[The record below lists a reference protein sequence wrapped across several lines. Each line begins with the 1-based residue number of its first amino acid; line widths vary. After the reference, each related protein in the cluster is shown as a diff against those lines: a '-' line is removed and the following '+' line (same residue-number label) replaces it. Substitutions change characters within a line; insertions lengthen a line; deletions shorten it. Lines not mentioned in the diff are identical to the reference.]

1 MRISFKA
8 AVGVA
13 GLVVATTAAAQVTLY
28 GRNDF
33 RGQQFTANG
42 TVRNL
47 DGTGFNDKASSA
59 VVNNGSWQVCEDAE
73 FNGRCVI
80 LPPGEYPSLAQMG
93 LQNEISSLRP
103 VQGRYGSNDGGR
115 DRAYG
120 DRGDRAYI
128 AQGSRYE
135 RRGDER
141 LYEAP
146 VTSVHAVVGPPQQR
160 CWVER
165 GDYHGDANVPGAIA
179 GAVIGGILG
188 HQIGG
193 GRGRDVATAGGA
205 VAGAALGANAGGYDN
220 GNYGGDVERC
230 RTVGRYDHPDYWDVT
245 YNYRGQE
252 HRVQMTAPPGST
264 IAVNSDGE
272 PRM

>member
-1 MRISFKA
+1 MSISLKA
-8 AVGVA
+8 ALGVA
-13 GLVVATTAAAQVTLY
+13 GLVVTTTVAAQVTLY
-28 GRNDF
+28 GRDDF

-47 DGTGFNDKASSA
+47 DRTGFNDRASSA
-59 VVNNGSWQVCEDAE
+59 VVADGTWQVCEDAG

-80 LPPGEYPSLAQMG
+80 LQPGEYPSLSRMG
-93 LQNEISSLRP
+93 LDNQISSIRP
-103 VQGRYGSNDGGR
+103 VEGRYGYNDRGR
-115 DRAYG
+115 DRAYV
-120 DRGDRAYI
+120 
-128 AQGSRYE
+128 AQGYDYH
-135 RRGDER
+135 RRADER

-146 VTSVHAVVGPPQQR
+146 VTSVHAVVGPPEQR
-160 CWVER
+160 CWIER
-165 GDYHGDANVPGAIA
+165 GDYRGDANVPGAIA

-193 GRGRDVATAGGA
+193 GHGRDVATAGGA
-205 VAGAALGANAGGYDN
+205 VAGAALGANVGNDN
-220 GNYGGDVERC
+220 GYGGDVERC

-252 HRVQMTAPPGST
+252 HHVQMSSPPGPT
-264 IAVNSDGE
+264 ITVNRDGE